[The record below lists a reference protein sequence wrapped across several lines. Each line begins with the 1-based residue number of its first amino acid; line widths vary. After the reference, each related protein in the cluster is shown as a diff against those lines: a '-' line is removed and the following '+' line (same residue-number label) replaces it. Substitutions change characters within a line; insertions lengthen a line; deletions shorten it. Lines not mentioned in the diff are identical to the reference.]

1 MFSAENLARFDNLLT
16 SQSASDRYTFR
27 MRRLLAIT
35 LLIAFFAPSA
45 APALTAIAI
54 DSEAGLPSCCRSHGA
69 HHCAMRHS
77 MLRQADSRAPLA
89 APAPCPFYPVAATA
103 PQTLPF
109 ALGTASQFAIR
120 FHRAA
125 APEAK
130 LPRAAHRFAL
140 SVPTTRG
147 PPDLRA

>member
-1 MFSAENLARFDNLLT
+1 MFSAESLACFDNALT

-35 LLIAFFAPSA
+35 LLIAFFAPA
-45 APALTAIAI
+45 AALSLTTTG
-54 DSEAGLPSCCRSHGA
+54 SEAGLPPCCRRHGA
-69 HHCAMRHS
+69 HHCAMRHW

-89 APAPCPFYPVAATA
+89 VPGPCPFYPVAATA
-103 PQTLPF
+103 PQTVSF
-109 ALGTASQFAIR
+109 ALGTTPQFATML
-120 FHRAA
+120 HGTAA
-125 APEAK
+125 LQAES
-130 LPRAAHRFAL
+130 PRTAHHLAS